1 MAGDGDQRWVFGRW
15 GAGPPLGRCSYVSP
29 IGPAWPWAKTA
40 MEGAYKLTVSASD
53 GRNVTFDLSREM
65 REYISVT
72 EVLCG
77 SASAHIEIDAVLPA
91 R

>member
-1 MAGDGDQRWVFGRW
+1 
-15 GAGPPLGRCSYVSP
+15 
-29 IGPAWPWAKTA
+29 